1 MKLLLLIL
9 IVGGGLI
16 MPFVL
21 LKRPWALRLWRR
33 IRLIVFIYVL
43 VIVLSAVVR
52 LVFNWNDIYG

>member
-9 IVGGGLI
+9 IGGGGLI